1 MSLRDTTPEAERV
14 QIEILRRKSE
24 GERLGMALEMSQAGR
39 DMVLSRIRAEN
50 PGWTD
55 WEVKRELLRLTL
67 HPHPLPAWLP

>member
-1 MSLRDTTPEAERV
+1 MGISDTTPDAERV

-24 GERLGMALEMSQAGR
+24 GERLRMALEMSEAGR
-39 DMVLSRIRAEN
+39 KMVLARIRAEN

-55 WEVKRELLRLTL
+55 WEVKREFLRLVS